1 MKRNATSKP
10 SISPEQMAAAL
21 AAAPE
26 RVEDPDCPYDPNDPA
41 AVAAYWQGAIT
52 SHGLADLRET
62 RAARR
67 RGPGRA
73 ATKVST
79 TIRLSPEVL
88 AAFRADG
95 PGWQT
100 RMDNALK
107 DWLKTR
113 AGAPVRGDVGQ
124 PSGG

>member
-1 MKRNATSKP
+1 M
-10 SISPEQMAAAL
+10 

-52 SHGLADLRET
+52 SHGLAELRET

-73 ATKVST
+73 STKVST

-100 RMDNALK
+100 RGDNA
-107 DWLKTR
+107 
-113 AGAPVRGDVGQ
+113 
-124 PSGG
+124 